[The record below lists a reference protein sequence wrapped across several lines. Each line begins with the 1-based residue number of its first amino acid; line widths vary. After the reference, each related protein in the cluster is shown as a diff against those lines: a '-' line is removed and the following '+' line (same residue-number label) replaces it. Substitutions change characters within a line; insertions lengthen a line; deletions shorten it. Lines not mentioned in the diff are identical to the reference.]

1 MTDSTHLAGMTW
13 GWGAVFGLVNLV
25 LGGGAFAA
33 WLKKPPRHAE
43 EQAGCGGKAEGRS
56 DNARPKA

>member
-1 MTDSTHLAGMTW
+1 MTDSTPLAGMTW

-33 WLKKPPRHAE
+33 WLKNRPAMQKNKQDAE
-43 EQAGCGGKAEGRS
+43 EKLR
-56 DNARPKA
+56 DDLITRV